1 MRGEP
6 RTTADR
12 LRRARA
18 ARQRGRTFVR
28 IAVRESR
35 LMAARRSTDPMKAAA
50 RRSRS
55 QRRVGQGAACTQCGE
70 SRPEAL
76 VARSRP
82 KLCQECYQRKRGMKT
97 THASSP
103 GRQSQLAAHR
113 RGSREQTS
121 RRSARRNTSG
131 RQKRCR
137 TRTALRCSPIA
148 AALRG
153 AADLIEEL
161 VVRWIRSC
169 AEMLEKLDAW
179 LRERHG
185 KWWEGSPFE
194 GWQPE

>member
-1 MRGEP
+1 
-6 RTTADR
+6 
-12 LRRARA
+12 
-18 ARQRGRTFVR
+18 
-28 IAVRESR
+28 
-35 LMAARRSTDPMKAAA
+35 MAARRSTDPIKAAA

-76 VARSRP
+76 VSRSRP
-82 KLCQECYQRKRGMKT
+82 RLCQECYQRKQGMKT
-97 THASSP
+97 THRHHPAGRANSP
-103 GRQSQLAAHR
+103 LTVEVPANKHR
-113 RGSREQTS
+113 VLSEAQYEWPP
-121 RRSARRNTSG
+121 
-131 RQKRCR
+131 R
-137 TRTALRCSPIA
+137 TLQNPDGAPLLTIA

-194 GWQPE
+194 AWQPE